1 MLCWVERR
9 PREREGASEQKCGA
23 LPPRPA
29 GPPPADAHPATRPTT
44 HAQAHTHTLSPCPSL
59 ISLSPPA
66 PSPNRDTRYGS
77 GGGGPGDRAAGVGT
91 RSAPGG
97 GTPTISGVAAGGRV
111 GRRAGAAPW
120 RDGAG
125 PRRERGAGALIG
137 GRAGCFFFFR
147 VKEKKRNLAE
157 GKKSFQHTPQLARRG
172 APPAAHNTHTH
183 TLTARARVRTQP
195 SPQGLRLLLRLCL
208 SHAHTHTP
216 LKAKKNTPGKAHT
229 LSPLLSLF
237 PPSTLHT
244 TTGPVGWGCARVD
257 AGTVAVVMG
266 VVPPAPPATRPV
278 APPPP

>member
-1 MLCWVERR
+1 MCWVERR
-9 PREREGASEQKCGA
+9 PREREGGSERAEMRGPAPTAGRPAACRR
-23 LPPRPA
+23 PPRDTPNHTLA
-29 GPPPADAHPATRPTT
+29 GT
-44 HAQAHTHTLSPCPSL
+44 HTHPLPLPLSHLSL
-59 ISLSPPA
+59 PARSLTKQGHPIRQRRRRAGRPRGRRRHPVRPGRRHA
-66 PSPNRDTRYGS
+66 HHFR
-77 GGGGPGDRAAGVGT
+77 GGGGREGRTARRRRPLAGRGGAT
-91 RSAPGG
+91 EGARGG
-97 GTPTISGVAAGGRV
+97 GAHRGQGG
-111 GRRAGAAPW
+111 
-120 RDGAG
+120 
-125 PRRERGAGALIG
+125 L
-137 GRAGCFFFFR
+137 FFFFR

-183 TLTARARVRTQP
+183 TLTARARVRTQA